1 MPKIALTSNNSFASE
16 FLAEYLS
23 HGFGTRSKGE
33 LDILVMDLLMKYA
46 DLQLKSN
53 QELSI
58 LLRASVSK
66 IKRMRYEARL
76 KYPPSEN
83 YVRDSFLLIL
93 YKSQFLA
100 DKNII
105 TFIMEDDYLR
115 YAINGKLKERGHFS
129 DSSFN
134 SEIIKIDRRS
144 LSFVIR
150 ELYNEE
156 VQMDFEATFDE
167 LLKDPGLSDQE
178 RSKLF
183 QTKIADLV
191 VSIAANIGSQFVLR
205 SLGM

>member
-1 MPKIALTSNNSFASE
+1 MNGVNLYKFEAFSVE
-16 FLAEYLS
+16 FLNEYLS
-23 HGFGTRSKGE
+23 NGFGTRSKGE
-33 LDILVMDLLMKYA
+33 IDILVMDLLMKYA

-58 LLRASVSK
+58 LLRAPVSK
-66 IKRMRYEARL
+66 IKKMRYEARL

-134 SEIIKIDRRS
+134 SEIIKIDRHS

-156 VQMDFEATFDE
+156 EQRVFEATFDE
-167 LLKDPGLSDQE
+167 LLREPGLSDQE
-178 RSKLF
+178 RSRLF
-183 QTKIADLV
+183 QTKIADFVL
-191 VSIAANIGSQFVLR
+191 SIAANFGSQFVLR